1 MKQVYRKGLKHIV
14 VADAPTPV
22 VTPNHVL
29 INPVYSLI
37 SSGTESASIH
47 EQIVK
52 EVAENPSQ
60 LRKVWDGVKTMGPF
74 ATMKEVRAKFH
85 EYATIGYAGAG
96 IVAERHPSVTDI
108 NVGDRVAYGGEG
120 TGHGETILASQ
131 NLIVRV
137 PDEVPFEH
145 ACFTT
150 LGSIALNSI
159 RISEISVGDV
169 VAVIGLGLVGQLVA
183 QLARLQG
190 ARVIGIDLRADRV
203 DLAQKL
209 GMDDGLDGSAPIAE
223 QVNVI
228 TNGLGAD
235 CVIVAAASK
244 SSAPCKMALEI
255 CRDRGRIVVVGAV
268 ELNFPWQEMYAKEI
282 KLLMSRAYGPGSYDP
297 EYEVRGRDYPIAY
310 VRWTEKR
317 NMEEFL
323 RLVALGR
330 LDLQSLITHEFSLED
345 APRAYQLIKDPTSNS
360 LGVLLRYSQ
369 PSAGKEVEKFTPQRN
384 VNLPSRAGRSDLKVG
399 LIGAG
404 NLARWAHLPSLSK
417 IPHVTLHAVCSAS
430 GARGNT
436 YARRFGASYFCSDYA
451 QILDDPQIDVV
462 MVLSRNQHHFKQ
474 AYDALMAGKHVFV
487 EKPMALT
494 EAECRE
500 LYRAVVLSGNQLT
513 VGFNRRYAPFYKEL
527 KQSLAGRTS
536 PAVIDCRVSSPGIS
550 GSYWMADPAIGG
562 AIIGE
567 AVHFV
572 DLMYWL
578 LESEP
583 VNVSAYCLPTGK
595 TEPVGEN
602 NLVATFRFADGSIG
616 SLNYS
621 TIGSKKAAGER
632 VEVFAKGVTSVVED
646 FKKFNSVSSFRR
658 KRSTFWAYKGYEAQ
672 LRAFFDSITRGESPE
687 VTVRDGA
694 RATLVCVEMLK
705 SAQTLASRDIN
716 LEPLLTGEPD
726 AASSNGHRSEIQVT

>member
-1 MKQVYRKGLKHIV
+1 MKQVFRKGFKHIV

-22 VTPNHVL
+22 ITPNHVL
-29 INPVYSLI
+29 VNPVYSLI

-47 EQIVK
+47 EQIFK

-60 LRKVWDGVKTMGPF
+60 LRKVWDGFKAMGPL
-74 ATMKEVRAKFH
+74 ATVAEVRAKFN
-85 EYATIGYAGAG
+85 EYATLGYAGAG
-96 IVAERHPSVTDI
+96 IVSERHPTVAEFT
-108 NVGDRVAYGGEG
+108 VGDRVAYGGEG

-137 PDEVPFEH
+137 PDEVPFQH

-159 RISEISVGDV
+159 RISEIGVGDV
-169 VAVIGLGLVGQLVA
+169 VAVVGLGLVGQLVA

-190 ARVIGIDLRADRV
+190 ARVIGIDLRSDRV
-203 DLAQKL
+203 ELARKL
-209 GMDDGLDGSAPIAE
+209 GMDNGVADGGSIVEEVSA
-223 QVNVI
+223 I

-244 SSAPCKMALEI
+244 SSAPCKLALDI
-255 CRDRGRIVVVGAV
+255 SRDRGKIVIVGAV
-268 ELNFPWQEMYAKEI
+268 EMEFPWSEMYMKEI

-297 EYEVRGRDYPIAY
+297 DYEVRGRDYPIAY

-330 LDLQSLITHEFSLED
+330 IDLQSLITHEFKLED
-345 APRAYQLIKDPTSNS
+345 AHHAYQTVMDATTRS
-360 LGVLLRYSQ
+360 LGVLLRYPEQ
-369 PSAGKEVEKFTPQRN
+369 DA
-384 VNLPSRAGRSDLKVG
+384 VNGGAAPERTRQVGLKNRVPKSHLKVA
-399 LIGAG
+399 LVGAG

-417 IPHVTLHAVCSAS
+417 IPNVSLHAVCSAS

-436 YARRFGASYFCSDYA
+436 YARRFGASYFCADYKE
-451 QILDDPQIDVV
+451 ILDDPQVDVV
-462 MVLSRNQHHFKQ
+462 MVLSRNQHHFSQ
-474 AYDALMAGKHVFV
+474 AYEALMAGKHVFL

-494 EAECRE
+494 EAECRK
-500 LYRAVVLSGNQLT
+500 LFDAVALTGNQLT
-513 VGFNRRYAPFYKEL
+513 VGFNRRFAPFYKEL
-527 KQSLAGRTS
+527 KQSLRDRSG
-536 PAVIDCRVSSPGIS
+536 PAVIECRVSSPGIS

-583 VNVSAYCLPTGK
+583 MNVSAYTLPTGK
-595 TEPVGEN
+595 TDPVGEN
-602 NLVATFRFADGSIG
+602 NLVASLRFADGSIG
-616 SLNYS
+616 TLNYS
-621 TIGSKKAAGER
+621 TIGSKKAQGER
-632 VEVFAKGVTSVVED
+632 VEVFAKGVTSAVQD
-646 FKKFNSVSSFRR
+646 FKRFKSVSNSQNT
-658 KRSTFWAYKGYEAQ
+658 KSTLWADKGYEPQ
-672 LRAFFDSITRGESPE
+672 LASFFSSLSRGESPDI
-687 VTVRDGA
+687 TVRDGA

-705 SAQTLASRDIN
+705 SAQTLTSREID
-716 LEPLLTGEPD
+716 LDALLTGEQD
-726 AASSNGHRSEIQVT
+726 S